1 LTKLTV
7 TFLGTS
13 SAAPTRGRG
22 LPAIAIQREGS
33 VILMDCGEGVQRQV
47 LNQGVGLNKETSIL
61 ITHLHGDHVTGLLGL
76 LQTMSLAQRRKPLN
90 IVGPPKLLKW
100 LEVTEELLHIG
111 LTFPVNFFPAKQ
123 GTVLRTG
130 DFKVRATKALHSV
143 EAYSFV
149 VEERRRPGVF
159 FPEKAKALRVPEGR
173 LWSRLQNGRKV
184 RVEGR
189 TISPSEV
196 TGQARPGRK
205 IGYSGDTRPSPR
217 LARFFSG
224 CDLLIFDSTFH
235 GKDREKAVERKHS
248 TCLEAAEIAKSAG
261 VRRLALTHFSA
272 RYTSVA
278 NLVKQARS
286 VFPETIAARDG
297 LKVEVNYPSS

>member
-1 LTKLTV
+1 MTKLTV

-100 LEVTEELLHIG
+100 LEVTEGLLHIG

>member
-100 LEVTEELLHIG
+100 LEVTEGLLHIG

-159 FPEKAKALRVPEGR
+159 FPEKAKALRIPEGR